1 MTTEREAFTAA
12 IRANPACDT
21 TLLVFA
27 DWLDEAGESIRAAW
41 LRAEAHEPPKV
52 TTLAG
57 SGSGSGYGNGD
68 GDGNGSG
75 SGSGSGYGNGYGS
88 GSGYGSG
95 YGSGDGDGDGSGSG
109 YGSGYGSGDGDGDG
123 SGSGS
128 GYGSGYGSGDG
139 DGNGNGRKF
148 AFRKQVVHEEIIMPA
163 VGQYLVV
170 RSRDQGCMCGEYQY
184 HLGREVGLL
193 NARQIYSWSG
203 SRLTLVDFASVP
215 GECRLSRVAP
225 GETVMLEACGMT
237 ATTPEVERFLREH
250 AVGSLPNAEAN

>member
-57 SGSGSGYGNGD
+57 DGSGSGSGYGD

-95 YGSGDGDGDGSGSG
+95 YGSGDGDGD
-109 YGSGYGSGDGDGDG
+109 
-123 SGSGS
+123 GSGS